1 MARLDL
7 AAGDALGNFFRIDLE
22 LIRRDL
28 FFDLFYFVGAFA
40 RARQLSDPFLIMCQ
54 TGGAFLGHHQSTRLT
69 WMLFGNFAVFL
80 NCRVG
85 FAPRMMN
92 KIQIRVDPGGGMLQG
107 RTTPC
112 VRNFRVFVPK
122 RFERSEAVERLERF
136 ERLERTD
143 PYDERPHPARSGTRA
158 QRWNCW
164 NRWNRISPITSRTER
179 SD

>member
-54 TGGAFLGHHQSTRLT
+54 TGKRRAFLGHRQSTSLIKPYMDVIRQLRGI
-69 WMLFGNFAVFL
+69 LKLQG
-80 NCRVG
+80 R
-85 FAPRMMN
+85 FAPPMMN
-92 KIQIRVDPGGGMLQG
+92 KIQIRVDPGDGMLQG

-112 VRNFRVFVPK
+112 VRSFGVFVPK

-143 PYDERPHPARSGTRA
+143 PYDERPHPGRVWNARSAGTVGTDGTVCFR
-158 QRWNCW
+158 
-164 NRWNRISPITSRTER
+164 
-179 SD
+179 

>member
-22 LIRRDL
+22 LIRGDL

-54 TGGAFLGHHQSTRLT
+54 TGKRRAFLGHHQSTRLT
-69 WMLFGNFAVFL
+69 WMLFGNFAAFL

-112 VRNFRVFVPK
+112 VRSFGVFVPK
-122 RFERSEAVERLERF
+122 RFERSEAVERLE
-136 ERLERTD
+136 
-143 PYDERPHPARSGTRA
+143 SWNVWNA
-158 QRWNCW
+158 QRWNYW
-164 NRWNRISPITSRTER
+164 NRWNRISPITS
-179 SD
+179 

>member
-107 RTTPC
+107 PRHVSAISAFSSLNDLNGAKRWNDWNVLNVWNGPIPMMNGRTL
-112 VRNFRVFVPK
+112 RD
-122 RFERSEAVERLERF
+122 LER
-136 ERLERTD
+136 
-143 PYDERPHPARSGTRA
+143 ARSAGTVGTDGTVYLR
-158 QRWNCW
+158 
-164 NRWNRISPITSRTER
+164 
-179 SD
+179 